1 MSDLP
6 NKCEPC
12 TGDVPALSQI
22 LCEVHVEALDG
33 WQLEFPRIRK
43 FYEMK
48 DFRAA
53 LAWINRVGMLAEEE
67 AHHPNL
73 HIRNWNEV
81 EIELYTHKIDG
92 LSINDF
98 VLAKKIDGLAK

>member
-1 MSDLP
+1 MSDIP
-6 NKCEPC
+6 NKCESC
-12 TGDVPALSQI
+12 TGDVPALSQT
-22 LCEVHVEALDG
+22 LCEVHLEALNG
-33 WQLEFPRIRK
+33 WQLEFPKIRK
-43 FYEMK
+43 FYAMP

-67 AHHPNL
+67 GHHPNL